1 MEATST
7 LTHAVIVKNL
17 DMLEAESAAVT
28 AILLTEYI
36 GSFFLCDSK
45 RQPQVTKKHPV
56 ALPVLSVPGK

>member
-1 MEATST
+1 
-7 LTHAVIVKNL
+7 VIVKNL

-28 AILLTEYI
+28 TILLTEYI